1 MQNVNFDF
9 DKDIIT
15 SESAA
20 VLDTAADVISH
31 YPNARFL
38 IAGYTDARGTES
50 YNEDLSIRRAKAVY
64 QALVDRG
71 INKNQLVYRGF
82 GKRNALVPSDASNA
96 ERRGDRKVV
105 LEVVTDDL
113 FWNFLKSK

>member
-1 MQNVNFDF
+1 MRGEQKATMKIFQYVEQRLS
-9 DKDIIT
+9 T
-15 SESAA
+15 RLSWT
-20 VLDTAADVISH
+20 VLDSGIS
-31 YPNARFL
+31 
-38 IAGYTDARGTES
+38 E
-50 YNEDLSIRRAKAVY
+50 
-64 QALVDRG
+64 
-71 INKNQLVYRGF
+71 NQLVYRGF

>member
-50 YNEDLSIRRAKAVY
+50 YNEDLSIR
-64 QALVDRG
+64 G
-71 INKNQLVYRGF
+71 ISENQLVYRGF